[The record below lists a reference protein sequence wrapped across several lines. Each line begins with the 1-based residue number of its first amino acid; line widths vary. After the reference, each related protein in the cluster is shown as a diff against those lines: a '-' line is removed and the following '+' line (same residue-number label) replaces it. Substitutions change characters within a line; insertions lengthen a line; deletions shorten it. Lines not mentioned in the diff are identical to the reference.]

1 MGTSNFKIFAKLD
14 DYMNWDLLIA
24 HCETI
29 EGLTEVEREKAKR
42 AFRFLK
48 EELGNDFLKDAFAV
62 GHPVIFSIGNLAP
75 WTRKWITWFADSI
88 KEMKDKENYQSLLKR
103 LKDKERF
110 SEAVQILET
119 AYKFLNAGFS
129 ISFDPKMEISGREKI
144 PDLKLTDKD
153 TQEEIFVEVSSLGE
167 SKIEQETSET
177 ESKIFEPLWRIVP
190 FFYYCGRI
198 HKALSKRH
206 LEKIVREIEKVI
218 EKVQKEKTFQ
228 EFVREDVI
236 ELGIAP
242 ENDNDILEKW
252 ASERGLKVGEL
263 LGPPYNV
270 DEINRTKQK
279 IEKEQ
284 KQLPQ
289 GYPNILIIRNNNL
302 FFSVRDIRKAISELE
317 EGIYDYP
324 HLLAVIVE
332 GSYLGS
338 AEDIIIMKDHYVFI
352 KKIWIAPIVNQYM
365 ILLNEFCQQKVTP
378 STITKIYHA
387 FKNY

>member
-1 MGTSNFKIFAKLD
+1 
-14 DYMNWDLLIA
+14 
-24 HCETI
+24 
-29 EGLTEVEREKAKR
+29 
-42 AFRFLK
+42 
-48 EELGNDFLKDAFAV
+48 
-62 GHPVIFSIGNLAP
+62 
-75 WTRKWITWFADSI
+75 
-88 KEMKDKENYQSLLKR
+88 
-103 LKDKERF
+103 
-110 SEAVQILET
+110 
-119 AYKFLNAGFS
+119 
-129 ISFDPKMEISGREKI
+129 
-144 PDLKLTDKD
+144 LTDKD

-242 ENDNDILEKW
+242 ENDKDILEKW

-284 KQLPQ
+284 KQLPR

-332 GSYLGS
+332 GSYIGIT
-338 AEDIIIMKDHYVFI
+338 EDIIIMKDHHVFI